1 MLSLRSVVLIVVGK
15 VVLEL
20 GVLQADLIILLLD
33 RILRVL
39 LDRQAVG
46 LLVQDELAEAQLTF
60 FLP

>member
-20 GVLQADLIILLLD
+20 RVLQADLIILLLD